1 MSVFVTFH
9 AYKGGTGRTLALVH
23 TAWALAREGR
33 RVVLLDLDL
42 MAPSLWSLFGTGEAA
57 DGFVELVAD
66 WQEGKAPSVEP
77 YLRRMPLDARASG
90 TLHVMGAGRL
100 DERYFTT
107 LEGLDWQWLLDAQR
121 GPAASESFLEFLRKQ
136 LTEHLAADIIF
147 IDSPSGLSETSNVC
161 LRLLADVVA
170 LFFVP
175 THVQLEGVSRVVGL
189 LTAEQQ
195 ALRAAGSAR
204 VPDVFCVAS
213 NLLRQQDNGSGSRRI
228 QEAFRFLER
237 VRLDAL
243 AGAEVTE
250 ELITRVRQPPVIIPY
265 DAELATLEKVDTTQ
279 VPTGARMAVYEDV
292 LRCLVQSISSRQP
305 LLTAREKPVGGE

>member
-9 AYKGGTGRTLALVH
+9 AYKGGTGRTLTLVH
-23 TAWALAREGR
+23 TAWALARAGR

-42 MAPSLWSLFGTGEAA
+42 MAPSLWSLLGTGEAV

-66 WQEGKAPSVEP
+66 WQEGKAPSIEP

-90 TLHVMGAGRL
+90 TLHIMGAGRL

-107 LEGLDWQWLLDAQR
+107 LEGLDWQWLLDARR
-121 GPAASESFLEFLRKQ
+121 GAAASESFLEFLRTQ

-147 IDSPSGLSETSNVC
+147 IDAPSGLSETSNVC

-175 THVQLEGVSRVVGL
+175 THVQLEGVSRIVGL

-195 ALRAAGSAR
+195 ALR
-204 VPDVFCVAS
+204 VFCVAS

-228 QEAFRFLER
+228 QEAFRFIER
-237 VRLDAL
+237 VRLEAL

-250 ELITRVRQPPVIIPY
+250 ELLTQVRQPPVIIPY
-265 DAELATLEKVDTTQ
+265 DAELARLEKVDTTQ
-279 VPTGARMAVYEDV
+279 APTGARMAVHEDV
-292 LRCLVQSISSRQP
+292 LRCLMQSLSSRQT
-305 LLTAREKPVGGE
+305 LLTAREKPVDEE